1 MYIHVYAVCSAIFTL
16 YSHTRHLSP
25 PACPATGGIG
35 NLAWII
41 PVAVVAG
48 LLVLGVIILLIVVLI
63 VCLNVSV
70 V

>member
-1 MYIHVYAVCSAIFTL
+1 MQCHLHIVLT
-16 YSHTRHLSP
+16 HTFSLSP
-25 PACPATGGIG
+25 LVCPATDSIG

-48 LLVLGVIILLIVVLI
+48 LLVLGGIIMLIVVLI
-63 VCLNVSV
+63 VCINVGV